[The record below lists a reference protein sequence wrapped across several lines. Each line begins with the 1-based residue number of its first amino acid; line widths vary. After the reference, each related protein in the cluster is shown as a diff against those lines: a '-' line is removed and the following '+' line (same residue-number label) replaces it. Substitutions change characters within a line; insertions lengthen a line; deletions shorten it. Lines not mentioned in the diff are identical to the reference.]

1 MHHSFYK
8 VTILLVNQLKIFCT
22 CISIDDPKFQGY
34 YEQYVQPVKF
44 SNYFASLV
52 RLTVQ
57 SGGRLCWGRTWAGR
71 NSALGP
77 RPGLRGDEGG
87 GRWWRGY
94 ARAHHCSPGHP
105 PGWKLCLED
114 LWGMSIQSTWRRR
127 YVTLIPVL
135 SAFVFVAVPLVSCN
149 RKHINSNDA
158 LRSSEFV
165 WNFLRTFR
173 SPLSF
178 KRVYVVKAKL
188 NINVRRPLHFF
199 ALLSFFLHL
208 GI

>member
-1 MHHSFYK
+1 M
-8 VTILLVNQLKIFCT
+8 
-22 CISIDDPKFQGY
+22 
-34 YEQYVQPVKF
+34 
-44 SNYFASLV
+44 
-52 RLTVQ
+52 
-57 SGGRLCWGRTWAGR
+57 
-71 NSALGP
+71 
-77 RPGLRGDEGG
+77 
-87 GRWWRGY
+87 
-94 ARAHHCSPGHP
+94 
-105 PGWKLCLED
+105 
-114 LWGMSIQSTWRRR
+114 
-127 YVTLIPVL
+127 L